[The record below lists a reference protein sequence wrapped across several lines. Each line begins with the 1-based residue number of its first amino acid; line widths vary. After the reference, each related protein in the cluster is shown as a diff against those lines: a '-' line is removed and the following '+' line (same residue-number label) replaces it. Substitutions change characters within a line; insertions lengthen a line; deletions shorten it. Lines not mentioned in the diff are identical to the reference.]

1 MRRRAF
7 ITLLGGAAAWP
18 VAVRAQDGDRQ
29 RRVGVVVASAENE
42 TDIQARLSGFQK
54 AIEALGWSPGRNIR
68 IDILFG
74 ASKSDRYSML
84 AKELVALQPDVILA
98 HSPPVTQALQRE
110 SRTIPIVFVS
120 VSDPIGAGLVASL
133 ARPGGNVTG
142 LLQYEAGIIGKWMAM
157 LKEIAPNLNRAALV
171 GNPGTTAF
179 DYFLRASEAA
189 AQSLAMELVPTRV
202 RTAADIENE
211 IASFARV
218 PNGGL
223 LLPPDS
229 TTIIN
234 RDLIIALAARH
245 HLPSVYPL
253 DVFVEAG
260 GLMSYGTDQVE
271 TFRQAASYVDRIL
284 RGARPAE
291 LPVQAPI
298 RYRTILNLRTA
309 KALGLQVPPTLL
321 VRADEVLD

>member
-1 MRRRAF
+1 MNRRAV

-18 VAVRAQDGDRQ
+18 LSARAQDGDRQ
-29 RRVGVVVASAENE
+29 RRVGVMVASAENE
-42 TDIQARLSGFQK
+42 TDIQARLSGFQE

-68 IDILFG
+68 IDIRFG
-74 ASKSDRYSML
+74 ASKPDRYPML

-133 ARPGGNVTG
+133 ARPGGNATG

-202 RTAADIENE
+202 KTAADIEHE
-211 IASFARV
+211 IAAFARV

-229 TTIIN
+229 TTIVN

-245 HLPSVYPL
+245 HLPSVYPVG
-253 DVFVEAG
+253 VFVEAG

-271 TFRQAASYVDRIL
+271 IFRQAASYVDRIL
-284 RGARPAE
+284 RGARPAD

-298 RYRTILNLRTA
+298 RYKTTLNLRTA

-321 VRADEVLD
+321 VRADEVLE